1 MKPLPDGGRL
11 WPIFKKKRSKS
22 RYGQFITFPPGLTK
36 THIFAAK
43 DFLRAELEA
52 HEKKLKK
59 RAKNVEWIID
69 NNSKTDQDQDQSVVG
84 WRAEFV

>member
-1 MKPLPDGGRL
+1 MRPMPEGGKL

-36 THIFAAK
+36 TQIFVAK
-43 DFLRAELEA
+43 NFLRDEIDA

-59 RAKNVEWIID
+59 KAKGIEWIMDSSAKN
-69 NNSKTDQDQDQSVVG
+69 DQDQDQAVVG